1 MHLEDR
7 RSGGD
12 RRIELDELSAFLPAS
27 EVERRQVGGRRATD
41 MTA

>member
-27 EVERRQVGGRRATD
+27 QSERRRVGGRRATD